1 MTTAVI
7 ATLLREGGFE
17 LVIVPS
23 GQDSDMYHGSSL
35 SR

>member
-7 ATLLREGGFE
+7 ATLLRQGRFE
-17 LVIVPS
+17 LCVPS

-35 SR
+35 S